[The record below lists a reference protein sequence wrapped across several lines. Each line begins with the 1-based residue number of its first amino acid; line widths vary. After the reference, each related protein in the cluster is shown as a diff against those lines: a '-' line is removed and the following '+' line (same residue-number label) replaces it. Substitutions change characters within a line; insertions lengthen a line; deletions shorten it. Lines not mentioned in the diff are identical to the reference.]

1 MAVPSSG
8 ELSLLGIWSEK
19 NESDYS
25 AMSADGEGSFSLRGL
40 SDDGEDDS
48 LTMGQINLN
57 PRNISAN
64 RPNQSAPH
72 AMSEFYSYD
81 HDEASIAGF
90 MVDDFKGTPTST
102 RANFNSTTLSDS
114 LTSGDASG
122 DANGHSTSTR
132 PLWTTLGAATAHTS
146 DDYIRMGS
154 TSNSNHSQWRTTQV
168 DKRDGASASSID
180 VDSVQFVWEFS
191 FYIASAGN
199 KDLRF
204 VLEAGSSVPT
214 GTWNSGGSDFK
225 IYAFTFDDAS
235 GYIRWQRWSTSG
247 TQTTVV
253 QTSNSVFSYDTWET
267 CKITR
272 FTSNRWKLEIDGST
286 AINGVAEGTNDYTQ
300 FYGYRFWTAKS
311 GNASTENRVDWFK
324 TYTE

>member
-8 ELSLLGIWSEK
+8 AISLKGIHQELNTNDYTTAFFDGNPISLEDCSRGT
-19 NESDYS
+19 
-25 AMSADGEGSFSLRGL
+25 EG
-40 SDDGEDDS
+40 
-48 LTMGQINLN
+48 TINT
-57 PRNISAN
+57 RNISAN
-64 RPNQSAPH
+64 RPNGSTPH

-81 HDEASIAGF
+81 HDEASIAGY
-90 MVDDFKGTPTST
+90 MVDDFQGTPTST
-102 RANFNSTTLSDS
+102 RANFNTTTLGDS
-114 LTSGDASG
+114 LTAGDASG
-122 DANGHSTSTR
+122 DASGASTSVR
-132 PLWTTLGAATAHTS
+132 PLWSTLGAATSYNSSNH
-146 DDYIRMGS
+146 YIKMAN

-168 DKRDGASASSID
+168 DKRDSLSQASIS
-180 VDSVQFVWEFS
+180 VGGVQFCWEFG

-214 GTWNSGGSDFK
+214 GTWNSGGSNFK

-247 TQTTVV
+247 TQTTVN
-253 QTSNSVFSYDTWET
+253 QTSNNVFSYDTWET

-272 FTSNRWKLEIDGST
+272 FTSGRWKLEIDGST
-286 AINGVAEGTNDYTQ
+286 AINGVSEGTNNYSQ

-311 GNASTENRVDWFK
+311 GNASTENRVDYFK

>member
-8 ELSLLGIWSEK
+8 AISLGGIYSELDENDYTVLNDEGETVSLQGASNGTIS
-19 NESDYS
+19 
-25 AMSADGEGSFSLRGL
+25 
-40 SDDGEDDS
+40 
-48 LTMGQINLN
+48 TINT
-57 PRNISAN
+57 RNASAN
-64 RPNQSAPH
+64 RPNILAPH

-81 HDEASIAGF
+81 HDEASIAGW
-90 MVDDFKGTPTST
+90 MVDDFQGTPTST
-102 RANFNSTTLSDS
+102 RANFNTTTLGDG
-114 LTSGDASG
+114 LTAGDASG
-122 DANGHSTSTR
+122 DANGHSTSIR
-132 PLWTTLGAATAHTS
+132 PLWTTLGAATSHVS
-146 DDYIRMGS
+146 DDYIKMAN

-168 DKRDGASASSID
+168 DKRDGASAASVSVGS
-180 VDSVQFVWEFS
+180 VDFCWEFG

-214 GTWNSGGSDFK
+214 ATWNTGGTNFK

-253 QTSNSVFSYDTWET
+253 QTANSVFSYNTNQV

-272 FTSNRWKLEIDGST
+272 FSNGQWKIEIDGST
-286 AINGVAEGTNDYTQ
+286 AMSNTKEATNNYSQ
-300 FYGYRFWTAKS
+300 FYGYRFWTAKNGS
-311 GNASTENRVDWFK
+311 VGTDNRVDYFK
-324 TYTE
+324 TYSE